1 MNIHRKI
8 SVKEQAMASVR
19 KYDSYTCAVKEFK
32 DLDLKSIK
40 IVDFIDRKNV
50 YATVKDSDGNICLI
64 RYELNAALSAKD
76 MLLLPSWRPLLA
88 VFSARAEALSE
99 QQKEEAFRLFYSA
112 IERNR
117 SIFFKKKG
125 GLLPCVF
132 ALTDAAAVYAERACR
147 ESVKNLKN

>member
-1 MNIHRKI
+1 MS
-8 SVKEQAMASVR
+8 SVQ
-19 KYDSYTCAVKEFK
+19 KYDSYTCTVKEFK
-32 DLDLKSIK
+32 DLNPKSVK
-40 IVDFIDRKNV
+40 IIDFIDRRNV
-50 YATVKDSDGNICLI
+50 YAAVKDADSNICLV
-64 RYELNAALSAKD
+64 RYELRTALSAKE

-88 VFSARAEALSE
+88 VFSARAESLTE

-132 ALTDAAAVYAERACR
+132 ALTAAAAVYAERACR
-147 ESVKNLKN
+147 EAAQTLRG

>member
-1 MNIHRKI
+1 MANI
-8 SVKEQAMASVR
+8 Q
-19 KYDSYTCAVKEFK
+19 KYDSYTCSVKEFK
-32 DLDLKSIK
+32 DLDPKSIK
-40 IVDFIDRKNV
+40 IIDFIDRQNV
-50 YATVKDSDGNICLI
+50 YATVKDADGNICLI
-64 RYELNAALSAKD
+64 RYELNNALSAKD

-88 VFSARAEALSE
+88 VFCARTEALSE

-147 ESVKNLKN
+147 EAAQTLRG

>member
-1 MNIHRKI
+1 MS
-8 SVKEQAMASVR
+8 SVQ
-19 KYDSYTCAVKEFK
+19 KYDSYTCTVKEFK
-32 DLDLKSIK
+32 DLNPKSVK
-40 IVDFIDRKNV
+40 IIDFIDRRNV
-50 YATVKDSDGNICLI
+50 YAAVKDADSNICLV
-64 RYELNAALSAKD
+64 RYELRTALSAKE

-88 VFSARAEALSE
+88 VFSERAESLTE

-147 ESVKNLKN
+147 EAAQTLRG

>member
-1 MNIHRKI
+1 MTN
-8 SVKEQAMASVR
+8 VQ

-32 DLDLKSIK
+32 DLNQKSIK
-40 IVDFIDRKNV
+40 IIDFIDRKNV
-50 YATVKDSDGNICLI
+50 YASVKDADGNTCLI
-64 RYELNAALSAKD
+64 RHELNNALSAKD

-88 VFSARAEALSE
+88 VFSARAETLNE

-147 ESVKNLKN
+147 EAAQTLRG

>member
-1 MNIHRKI
+1 MANI
-8 SVKEQAMASVR
+8 Q
-19 KYDSYTCAVKEFK
+19 KYDSYTCTVKKFK
-32 DLDLKSIK
+32 DLGLKSIK

-50 YATVKDSDGNICLI
+50 YATVEDADGNICLI
-64 RYELNAALSAKD
+64 RYELNTALTAKQ
-76 MLLLPSWRPLLA
+76 MLLLPAWRPLLA
-88 VFSARAEALSE
+88 VFSARAEALNA

-147 ESVKNLKN
+147 EAVKNLKN

>member
-1 MNIHRKI
+1 MSNI
-8 SVKEQAMASVR
+8 Q
-19 KYDSYTCAVKEFK
+19 KYDSYTCAVKEFR
-32 DLDLKSIK
+32 DLDPRNIK
-40 IVDFIDRKNV
+40 IIDFIDRRNV
-50 YATVKDSDGNICLI
+50 YATVKDEKGNICLI
-64 RYELNAALSAKD
+64 RHELNTALSAKE

-88 VFSARAEALSE
+88 VFSERAESLTE

-117 SIFFKKKG
+117 TIFFKKKG

-147 ESVKNLKN
+147 EAAQTLRG

>member
-1 MNIHRKI
+1 MTN
-8 SVKEQAMASVR
+8 VQ
-19 KYDSYTCAVKEFK
+19 KYDSYTCTVKEFK
-32 DLDLKSIK
+32 DLGLKSIK
-40 IVDFIDRKNV
+40 IIDFIDRKNV
-50 YATVKDSDGNICLI
+50 YATVKDEDGNICLV
-64 RYELNAALSAKD
+64 RHELNTALSAKD

-88 VFSARAEALSE
+88 VFIARAEALTE
-99 QQKEEAFRLFYSA
+99 QQKEEAFKLFYSA

-147 ESVKNLKN
+147 KAVQTLRG

>member
-1 MNIHRKI
+1 
-8 SVKEQAMASVR
+8 MANVQ
-19 KYDSYTCAVKEFK
+19 KYDSYTCTVKEFK
-32 DLDLKSIK
+32 DLNSKSIK
-40 IVDFIDRKNV
+40 IIDFIDRKNV
-50 YATVKDSDGNICLI
+50 YAAVKDADGNICLI
-64 RYELNAALSAKD
+64 RYELNTALSAKD

-88 VFSARAEALSE
+88 VFIARAESLSE

-132 ALTDAAAVYAERACR
+132 ALSDAAAVYAERACR
-147 ESVKNLKN
+147 EAVQTLRG

>member
-1 MNIHRKI
+1 MANI
-8 SVKEQAMASVR
+8 Q
-19 KYDSYTCAVKEFK
+19 KYDSYTCTVKEFK
-32 DLDLKSIK
+32 DLDHKNIK
-40 IVDFIDRKNV
+40 IIDFIDRRNV
-50 YATVKDSDGNICLI
+50 YATVKDAEGNICLI
-64 RYELNAALSAKD
+64 RYELNTALSAKD
-76 MLLLPSWRPLLA
+76 MLLLPAWRPLLA
-88 VFSARAEALSE
+88 VFIARAETLNE

-147 ESVKNLKN
+147 KAAQTLRG

>member
-1 MNIHRKI
+1 
-8 SVKEQAMASVR
+8 MANVQ
-19 KYDSYTCAVKEFK
+19 KYDSYTCTVKEFK
-32 DLDLKSIK
+32 NLDFKSIK
-40 IVDFIDRKNV
+40 IIDFIDCKNV
-50 YATVKDSDGNICLI
+50 YATVKYADGNICLI
-64 RYELNAALSAKD
+64 RYELNTALSAKE

-88 VFSARAEALSE
+88 VFRARAEALNE
-99 QQKEEAFRLFYSA
+99 QQKEEAFKLFYSA

-147 ESVKNLKN
+147 EAAQTLRG

>member
-1 MNIHRKI
+1 MS
-8 SVKEQAMASVR
+8 SVQ

-32 DLDLKSIK
+32 DLNPKSVK
-40 IVDFIDRKNV
+40 IIDFIDRRNV
-50 YATVKDSDGNICLI
+50 YAAVKDADSNICLV
-64 RYELNAALSAKD
+64 RYELRTALSAKE

-88 VFSARAEALSE
+88 VFSERAESLTE

-147 ESVKNLKN
+147 EAAQTLRG

>member
-1 MNIHRKI
+1 MANI
-8 SVKEQAMASVR
+8 Q

-32 DLDLKSIK
+32 DLDHKNIK
-40 IVDFIDRKNV
+40 IVDFIDRRNV
-50 YATVKDSDGNICLI
+50 YAAVKDENGNICLI
-64 RYELNAALSAKD
+64 RYELKTALSAKE

-88 VFSARAEALSE
+88 VFLARSEALSE

-147 ESVKNLKN
+147 EAAQTLRG

>member
-1 MNIHRKI
+1 MSN
-8 SVKEQAMASVR
+8 VQ
-19 KYDSYTCAVKEFK
+19 KYDSYTCTVKEFK
-32 DLDLKSIK
+32 DLDPRNIK
-40 IVDFIDRKNV
+40 IIDFIDRKNV
-50 YATVKDSDGNICLI
+50 YATVKDADGNICLI
-64 RYELNAALSAKD
+64 RYELNTALTAKE

-112 IERNR
+112 IEHNR

-132 ALTDAAAVYAERACR
+132 ALSDAAAVYAERACR
-147 ESVKNLKN
+147 EAVHTLRG

>member
-1 MNIHRKI
+1 
-8 SVKEQAMASVR
+8 MATVQ

-32 DLDLKSIK
+32 DLDPKSIK
-40 IVDFIDRKNV
+40 IIDFIDRKNV
-50 YATVKDSDGNICLI
+50 YATAKDADGNTCLI
-64 RYELNAALSAKD
+64 RYELDKTLSAKD
-76 MLLLPSWRPLLA
+76 MLLLPSWRPILA
-88 VFSARAEALSE
+88 VFIARAESLSE

-132 ALTDAAAVYAERACR
+132 ALSDAAAVYAERACR
-147 ESVKNLKN
+147 EAAQTLRG

>member
-1 MNIHRKI
+1 
-8 SVKEQAMASVR
+8 MANVQ
-19 KYDSYTCAVKEFK
+19 KYDSYTCTVKKFK
-32 DLDLKSIK
+32 DLNQKSIK
-40 IVDFIDRKNV
+40 IIDFIDRKNV
-50 YATVKDSDGNICLI
+50 YAAVKDADGNICLI
-64 RYELNAALSAKD
+64 RHELDTALSAKD

-88 VFSARAEALSE
+88 VFSARAEALNE

-147 ESVKNLKN
+147 EAAQTLRG

>member
-1 MNIHRKI
+1 MS
-8 SVKEQAMASVR
+8 SVQ
-19 KYDSYTCAVKEFK
+19 KYDSYTCTVKEFK
-32 DLDLKSIK
+32 DLNPKSVK
-40 IVDFIDRKNV
+40 IIDFIDRRNV
-50 YATVKDSDGNICLI
+50 YAAVKDADSNICLV
-64 RYELNAALSAKD
+64 RYELRTPLSAKE

-88 VFSARAEALSE
+88 VFSARAESLTE

-147 ESVKNLKN
+147 EAAQTLRG

>member
-1 MNIHRKI
+1 
-8 SVKEQAMASVR
+8 MANVQ
-19 KYDSYTCAVKEFK
+19 KYDSYTCTVKEFK
-32 DLDLKSIK
+32 DLNSKSIK
-40 IVDFIDRKNV
+40 IIDFIDRKNV
-50 YATVKDSDGNICLI
+50 YAAVKDADGNICLI
-64 RYELNAALSAKD
+64 RYELNTALSAKD

-88 VFSARAEALSE
+88 VFIARAETLSE

-132 ALTDAAAVYAERACR
+132 ALSDAAAVYAERACR
-147 ESVKNLKN
+147 EAVQTLRG

>member
-1 MNIHRKI
+1 
-8 SVKEQAMASVR
+8 MANVQ
-19 KYDSYTCAVKEFK
+19 KYDSYTCAVKKFK
-32 DLDLKSIK
+32 DLNQKSIK
-40 IVDFIDRKNV
+40 IIDFIDRKNV
-50 YATVKDSDGNICLI
+50 YVAVKDADGNICLI
-64 RYELNAALSAKD
+64 RHELDTALSAKD

-88 VFSARAEALSE
+88 VFSARAEALNE

-147 ESVKNLKN
+147 EAAQTLQG

>member
-1 MNIHRKI
+1 MSN
-8 SVKEQAMASVR
+8 VQ
-19 KYDSYTCAVKEFK
+19 KYDSYTCTVKEFK
-32 DLDLKSIK
+32 DLDPKSIK
-40 IVDFIDRKNV
+40 IIDFIDRRNV
-50 YATVKDSDGNICLI
+50 YAAVKDAAGNICLI
-64 RYELNAALSAKD
+64 RHELRTALSAKE

-88 VFSARAEALSE
+88 VFSARAEALTE

-147 ESVKNLKN
+147 EAAQTLRG

>member
-1 MNIHRKI
+1 MSN
-8 SVKEQAMASVR
+8 VQ
-19 KYDSYTCAVKEFK
+19 KYDSYTCDVKEFK
-32 DLDLKSIK
+32 DLNQKNIK
-40 IVDFIDRKNV
+40 IIDFIDRRNV

-64 RYELNAALSAKD
+64 RYELRTALSAKE

-99 QQKEEAFRLFYSA
+99 PQKEEAFRLFYSA

-132 ALTDAAAVYAERACR
+132 ALTDAAAVYAEMACR
-147 ESVKNLKN
+147 EAAQTLRG

>member
-1 MNIHRKI
+1 MS
-8 SVKEQAMASVR
+8 SVQ
-19 KYDSYTCAVKEFK
+19 KYDSYTCTVKEFK
-32 DLDLKSIK
+32 DLNPKSVK
-40 IVDFIDRKNV
+40 IIDFIDRRNV
-50 YATVKDSDGNICLI
+50 YAAVKDADGNICLI
-64 RYELNAALSAKD
+64 RYELRTALSAKE

-99 QQKEEAFRLFYSA
+99 PQKEEAFRLFYSA
-112 IERNR
+112 MERNR

-147 ESVKNLKN
+147 EAAQTLRG

>member
-1 MNIHRKI
+1 MS
-8 SVKEQAMASVR
+8 SVQ
-19 KYDSYTCAVKEFK
+19 KYDSYTCTVKEFK
-32 DLDLKSIK
+32 DLNPKSVK
-40 IVDFIDRKNV
+40 IIDFIDRRNV
-50 YATVKDSDGNICLI
+50 YAAVKDADSNICLV
-64 RYELNAALSAKD
+64 RYELRTALSAKE

-88 VFSARAEALSE
+88 VFSARAESLTE

-147 ESVKNLKN
+147 EAAQTLRG

>member
-1 MNIHRKI
+1 MSN
-8 SVKEQAMASVR
+8 VQ
-19 KYDSYTCAVKEFK
+19 KYDSYTCDVKEFK
-32 DLDLKSIK
+32 DLDPKNIR

-50 YATVKDSDGNICLI
+50 YAAVKDENGNICLI
-64 RYELNAALSAKD
+64 RYELKTALSAKE

-88 VFSARAEALSE
+88 VFLARSEALSE

-147 ESVKNLKN
+147 EAAQTLRG

>member
-1 MNIHRKI
+1 
-8 SVKEQAMASVR
+8 MANTH
-19 KYDSYTCAVKEFK
+19 KYDSYTCTVKEFK
-32 DLDLKSIK
+32 DLNQKSIK
-40 IVDFIDRKNV
+40 IIDFIDRKNV
-50 YATVKDSDGNICLI
+50 YAAVKDEDSNICLI
-64 RYELNAALSAKD
+64 RYELNTALSAKD

-147 ESVKNLKN
+147 EAAQTLRG

>member
-1 MNIHRKI
+1 MSN
-8 SVKEQAMASVR
+8 VQ
-19 KYDSYTCAVKEFK
+19 KYDSYTCDVKEFK
-32 DLDLKSIK
+32 DLDPRNIK
-40 IVDFIDRKNV
+40 IIDFIDRRNV
-50 YATVKDSDGNICLI
+50 YATVKDEDGNICLI
-64 RYELNAALSAKD
+64 RYELRTALSAKE

-88 VFSARAEALSE
+88 VFSARAETLSE
-99 QQKEEAFRLFYSA
+99 QQKEKAFRLFYSA

-147 ESVKNLKN
+147 EAAQTLRG

>member
-1 MNIHRKI
+1 
-8 SVKEQAMASVR
+8 MANVQ
-19 KYDSYTCAVKEFK
+19 KYDSYTCTVKEFK
-32 DLDLKSIK
+32 DLGLNNIK
-40 IVDFIDRKNV
+40 IVDFIDRRNV
-50 YATVKDSDGNICLI
+50 YVSVKDADGNICLI
-64 RYELNAALSAKD
+64 RYELNTALSAKE

-132 ALTDAAAVYAERACR
+132 ALSDAAAVYAERACR
-147 ESVKNLKN
+147 EAAQTLRG